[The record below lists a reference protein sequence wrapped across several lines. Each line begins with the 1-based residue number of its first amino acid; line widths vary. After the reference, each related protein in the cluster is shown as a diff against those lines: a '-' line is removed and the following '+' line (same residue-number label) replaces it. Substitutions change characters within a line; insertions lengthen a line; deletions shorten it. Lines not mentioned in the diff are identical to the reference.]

1 MAEYILLGLFH
12 EATSTSDTI
21 DQLHEIGIADEKI
34 VVMSSIPYSAEMLGR
49 RYSYRRLGL
58 IAFIGA
64 LSGLLAGLF
73 LTVGTPLLYSISVG
87 GQPIIPIPPSIIIIF
102 EFTMLGAIVATFA
115 GLIAET
121 RFPEFGREIYDR
133 RITEGHIGVMI
144 RTQDELAD
152 KARQILEANGAHHM
166 QSVEVEQPARPRL
179 WLRWA
184 FIFIFLFIP
193 TTIAL
198 LFVYSYLEIPLPD
211 QMVDQIS
218 IAYVQGPRLTAPEQ
232 AVPVQGPVLIAGMPA
247 SRQKPASQESIQ
259 RGKSLFSIDCAMC
272 HGAGGDG
279 NGPVASLLQTKP
291 VDLTSADVQSM
302 SASEIFLVITQGK
315 DVMPSIAESL
325 PVEDRWDVIN
335 YVYTLKK

>member
-1 MAEYILLGLFH
+1 MAERILLGLFH

-21 DQLHEIGIADEKI
+21 DQLHEAGIEDEKI

-58 IAFIGA
+58 IAFVGA
-64 LSGLLAGLF
+64 LSGLAAGLF
-73 LTVGTPLLYSISVG
+73 LTVGTPLLYSIRVG
-87 GQPIIPIPPSIIIIF
+87 GQPIIPIPPSIIILF
-102 EFTMLGAIVATFA
+102 EFTMLGTIVATFA

-133 RITEGHIGVMI
+133 RITEGHIGVMV
-144 RTQDELAD
+144 RVQDELTD
-152 KARQILEANGAHHM
+152 KSRQILESNGAHHM
-166 QSVEVEQPARPRL
+166 QSVEVVQPVHPRV

-184 FIFIFLFIP
+184 FIFVFLFIP
-193 TTIAL
+193 TAIAL

-218 IAYVQGPRLTAPEQ
+218 IAYVQGPRLAAPDR
-232 AVPVQGPVLIAGMPA
+232 AVPIQGPVLIAGMPA
-247 SRQKPASQESIQ
+247 SSPKPATQESIQ
-259 RGKSLFSIDCAMC
+259 RGQDLYAIDCAMC
-272 HGAGGDG
+272 HGADGKGDG
-279 NGPVASLLQTKP
+279 PIASLLTPKP
-291 VDLTSADVQSM
+291 ADLTSADVQSM

-335 YVYTLKK
+335 FVYSLK